1 MKTPG
6 LPMTLLPDPGKSPSQ
21 LTTGY
26 LVLGPQSRLRPRPRP
41 RPWTA
46 ASLTEQI
53 SESPARSCQTPAVT
67 YSAAAASAA
76 KVLRH
81 RDAGSD
87 PRPADVNLS

>member
-26 LVLGPQSRLRPRPRP
+26 LVLGPQSRLRPRPR
-41 RPWTA
+41 TA

>member
-1 MKTPG
+1 MNTPG

-26 LVLGPQSRLRPRPRP
+26 LVLGPQSRLRP

-81 RDAGSD
+81 RDPGSD